1 MAESPGLRH
10 GPVVPQLESLLREL
24 LREQRWK
31 AGERLPSEVRLAEE
45 LGVGRSSVRE
55 AIRLL
60 ARDGLVDVRHGS
72 GTFVTDLSAVPHEGP
87 DVRQLLRRARLLE
100 AYEVRRA
107 LEVEAARLTA
117 RRIRPED
124 VERLRASLRERQER
138 VGGDPA
144 AFVDADLDF
153 HHAIVELSG
162 NAVLVGLFDVVR
174 PVLRAALIEMVTH
187 EAALPDVSCAH
198 ADVLEALARGDAEA
212 AVAATADNLEGTMA
226 FIRAE
231 MADR

>member
-1 MAESPGLRH
+1 
-10 GPVVPQLESLLREL
+10 
-24 LREQRWK
+24 
-31 AGERLPSEVRLAEE
+31 
-45 LGVGRSSVRE
+45 
-55 AIRLL
+55 
-60 ARDGLVDVRHGS
+60 
-72 GTFVTDLSAVPHEGP
+72 
-87 DVRQLLRRARLLE
+87 
-100 AYEVRRA
+100 
-107 LEVEAARLTA
+107 VEAARLTA

-124 VERLRASLRERQER
+124 VERLRARLHERQELI
-138 VGGDPA
+138 GGDPA

-198 ADVLEALARGDAEA
+198 TDVLEALARGDAEA